1 MGVGV
6 GVAGTHIT
14 RYLLENVL
22 EVLLLFSFLVG
33 VARPWLWK
41 HKAKL
46 AHRGGG
52 GQTRRKVFWPEGA
65 RVPTTARGAAGA
77 ASGQCCFL
85 VKPREQE

>member
-22 EVLLLFSFLVG
+22 EVLLLFSFLVR

-52 GQTRRKVFWPEGA
+52 WTDPEESLLARRSQGAYNSPRGSRSCVRAMLLPGQT
-65 RVPTTARGAAGA
+65 
-77 ASGQCCFL
+77 S
-85 VKPREQE
+85 